1 MVDYIIRL
9 LNKNDYDKYY
19 ILINNFQET
28 SFSKEDFCIMLD
40 RIEKNIEIWVIEY
53 NNELVATGTILYEY
67 KFIHNISLYAHIE
80 DICVSSSFRGG
91 GYGLILMDYLV
102 KRSREQECYKIILDC
117 KENLEYF
124 YNKSGFKKNGLQM
137 VIYL

>member
-1 MVDYIIRL
+1 MSNYIIRF

-19 ILINNFQET
+19 ILINNFQKT
-28 SFSKEDFCIMLD
+28 IFSKEDFCTILD
-40 RIEKNIEIWVIEY
+40 KIKDNTEIWVIEY

-67 KFIHNISLYAHIE
+67 KFIHNISLYSHIE
-80 DICVSSSFRGG
+80 DICVNENFRGMR
-91 GYGLILMDYLV
+91 YGTILMDYLV
-102 KRSREQECYKIILDC
+102 NRSKDRGCYKIILDC

>member
-9 LNKNDYDKYY
+9 LDKNDYDKYY

-28 SFSKEDFCIMLD
+28 SFSKEDFCNMLD
-40 RIEKNIEIWVIEY
+40 RIEKNIEIWIIEY

-80 DICVSSSFRGG
+80 DICVSSRFRGG
-91 GYGLILMDYLV
+91 GYGLILMDHLV
-102 KRSREQECYKIILDC
+102 KRSREQKCYKIILDC

>member
-9 LNKNDYDKYY
+9 LNKNDYNKYY
-19 ILINNFQET
+19 ILINDFQET
-28 SFSKEDFCIMLD
+28 SFLKEDFYNMLD
-40 RIEKNIEIWVIEY
+40 KIEKNTEIWVIEY

-67 KFIHNISLYAHIE
+67 KFIHNISLYGHIE
-80 DICVSSSFRGG
+80 DICVSSRFRGG
-91 GYGLILMDYLV
+91 GYGLILMNYLV
-102 KRSREQECYKIILDC
+102 KRSKERKCYKIILDC